1 MLKKIED
8 GIGIIDTR
16 NLHIGQVN
24 SLKHTST
31 TMNITSHLH
40 PTVSHTDVHHTPLN
54 LPDPVP
60 QQMKASERPK
70 KEKKTVHGRQA
81 YDLETQRVNK
91 ITFSRGNRLAKLS
104 PETNVFTIAMQDQV
118 ISASNY
124 KQYIL
129 KDQNATAIYAHNAD
143 SNVKPF
149 NIHRC
154 MSCTSPRRLQ
164 PTSLSSGQHCSS
176 RIVYQMGTVNA
187 IF

>member
-8 GIGIIDTR
+8 GVGIIDTP
-16 NLHIGQVN
+16 NLHNGQVN
-24 SLKHTST
+24 SLKLTST

-40 PTVSHTDVHHTPLN
+40 PTVSHTDVHHTPLS
-54 LPDPVP
+54 LPDPMP
-60 QQMKASERPK
+60 QQIKTSERPK
-70 KEKKTVHGRQA
+70 KEEKTTHGRQA
-81 YDLETQRVNK
+81 YVLETRIDKMV
-91 ITFSRGNRLAKLS
+91 FSRGYRLPKLS
-104 PETNVFTIAMQDQV
+104 PETTVFTIAMQDQV

-124 KQYIL
+124 KQHIL
-129 KDQNATAIYAHNAD
+129 KDQNVTAISAHNAD

-154 MSCTSPRRLQ
+154 MSCTSPRRLH

-176 RIVYQMGTVNA
+176 RIVYQMGIVNA